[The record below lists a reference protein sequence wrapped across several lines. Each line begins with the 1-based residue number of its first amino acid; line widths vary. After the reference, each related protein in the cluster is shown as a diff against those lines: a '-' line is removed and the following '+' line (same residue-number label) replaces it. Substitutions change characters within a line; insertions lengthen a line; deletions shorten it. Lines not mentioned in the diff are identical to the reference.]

1 MTPNL
6 GAGGNAAIESAAA
19 LANSLSGL
27 TTSKPSLEE
36 VQNALT
42 EFYTKRQLRANAICD
57 LANDLTRI
65 EALATLPDKIM
76 ALYAIPALGDFLT
89 DVACDSI
96 VGAEILNALPVPAR
110 SLTATMPWNPEF
122 GAEKHESRWKRAMYA
137 LPLLLILYGSYRTL
151 GAVIGQLQP
160 SIMANKEL
168 GKAVLD
174 DDTVVFLCTK
184 FFGIKYIDGFIAPY
198 VSLWTPSIGNFDVAG
213 RMQAIAFLGD
223 LIPIQVIWMAEG
235 VRRGNFVTAAHLL

>member
-6 GAGGNAAIESAAA
+6 GAGGNAVIESAVA

-36 VQNALT
+36 IQNALT
-42 EFYTKRQLRANAICD
+42 EFYIKRQLRANVICD

-65 EALATLPDKIM
+65 EALATLPDKII

-89 DVACDSI
+89 DITCDSI

-122 GAEKHESRWKRAMYA
+122 GVGKHESRWKRVM
-137 LPLLLILYGSYRTL
+137 
-151 GAVIGQLQP
+151 
-160 SIMANKEL
+160 
-168 GKAVLD
+168 
-174 DDTVVFLCTK
+174 
-184 FFGIKYIDGFIAPY
+184 
-198 VSLWTPSIGNFDVAG
+198 
-213 RMQAIAFLGD
+213 
-223 LIPIQVIWMAEG
+223 
-235 VRRGNFVTAAHLL
+235 

>member
-57 LANDLTRI
+57 LANGLTRI

-89 DVACDSI
+89 DVTCDGI

-110 SLTATMPWNPEF
+110 SLTATMPWNPES
-122 GAEKHESRWKRAMYA
+122 GVGKHESRWKRAMYA

-151 GAVIGQLQP
+151 GAVISQLQP

-174 DDTVVFLCTK
+174 DDTVVSLCTK
-184 FFGIKYIDGFIAPY
+184 FFGIKYIDSFIAPY
-198 VSLWTPSIGNFDVAG
+198 VSLWTPSLGNFDVAG

-223 LIPIQVIWMAEG
+223 LVPIQVIWMVEG
-235 VRRGNFVTAAHLL
+235 LRRGNFVTAAHLL